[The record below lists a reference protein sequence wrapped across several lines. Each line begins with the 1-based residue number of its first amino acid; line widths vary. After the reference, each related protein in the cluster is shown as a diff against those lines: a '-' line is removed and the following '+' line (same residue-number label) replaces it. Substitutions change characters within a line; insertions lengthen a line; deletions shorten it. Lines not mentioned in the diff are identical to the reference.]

1 MKKTRRKYTREFKI
15 EAVRLATDGGVS
27 IAQASRDLGVDAN
40 VLGRWKKEFS
50 EDSEHAF
57 PGKGNLKPEDEE
69 LRRLRRSC
77 PTAARARYFQKSR
90 SVLCQGI
97 QLRYQFIE
105 EHSKTF
111 EVRMICRV
119 LEVSRAE
126 FYRWRKR
133 PESQRSME
141 NQRLVKEIEAIHRE
155 SREVYGSPRIHAPLC
170 RQARYTFWTGSS
182 LLGS

>member
-97 QLRYQFIE
+97 QLRYQFILRYLGQ
-105 EHSKTF
+105 SFTGG
-111 EVRMICRV
+111 VNGRRV
-119 LEVSRAE
+119 ND
-126 FYRWRKR
+126 RWRTKD
-133 PESQRSME
+133 
-141 NQRLVKEIEAIHRE
+141 L
-155 SREVYGSPRIHAPLC
+155 
-170 RQARYTFWTGSS
+170 
-182 LLGS
+182 